1 MKNKLNIPAIGTFAL
16 FLFIASSCSKTIE
29 NGPPP
34 PCNPCS
40 PPPTTKS
47 VTLGTNNWQTI
58 GGGVFSTDFAAAL
71 NTATGGYAGIANTYL
86 EYNGQEYELPDGN
99 EINALG
105 GQLRRSGTHLN
116 FKAGISSQLSAVQS
130 MLLRV
135 IVY

>member
-1 MKNKLNIPAIGTFAL
+1 MKNKLNLPALATLAILMLVFP
-16 FLFIASSCSKTIE
+16 SCSKTDVYS
-29 NGPPP
+29 PP

-40 PPPTTKS
+40 QPTTKS
-47 VTLGTNNWQTI
+47 VTLGTNNWQTV
-58 GGGVFSTDFAAAL
+58 GGGVFNSDFAAAL
-71 NTATGGYAGIANTYL
+71 TTATGGYVGIANAYMI
-86 EYNGQEYELPDGN
+86 YNGQEYELPDGN

-130 MLLRV
+130 MSLRV